1 MRLNTNFFIKSYRV
15 ASTLISFFIDFFLLY
30 RKFLK
35 KENDLTL
42 RQKTAREFAKKP
54 ASEHK
59 FTWIHA
65 VSIGETRSAITVA
78 EIILNKDPNQYIL
91 LTTSTISSS
100 EIINKIDNEKI
111 IHQYLPVDVQKY
123 VNKFINYW
131 SPSVCIFMEAEIW
144 PNYFLEIE
152 KRKIPLFIL
161 NARLTKKSYNRW
173 NKFPKFAKKI
183 LNIPRVI
190 SCQDNETYERYK
202 SLEVM
207 NLTKSENIKYANKPL
222 RVDDSEFNSLEQ
234 LFNESLVYII
244 VSAHDKEGEIF
255 LSVHKQLHS
264 LDPNIVCIYVPR
276 HPSSVREMIELLDK
290 DKISWTKLPSQETN
304 KNEYNNNIN
313 FYIVDKFGVLGTY
326 LKLSKL
332 AIIGGSFID
341 IGGHNPIEAVQLNCP
356 VFHGRYIRNF
366 HEVYREL
373 GKLNCCNQAD
383 NKEDLIKKIKSYFS
397 NIDRIELTRKNIKN
411 IIDTKKL
418 SVENEIKNIL
428 SLKDGDYS

>member
-15 ASTLISFFIDFFLLY
+15 TTALISFFIDIFLLY

-35 KENDLTL
+35 KENELSL
-42 RQKTAREFAKKP
+42 RQKTSREYAKKP
-54 ASEHK
+54 TDEHK

-65 VSIGETRSAITVA
+65 VSIGETHSAITVA
-78 EIILNKDPNQYIL
+78 EIILKKDPNQYIL

-100 EIINKIDNEKI
+100 EIINKIDNERI
-111 IHQYLPVDVQKY
+111 IHQYLPLDVQKY

-161 NARLTKKSYNRW
+161 NARLTEKSYNRW

-183 LNIPRVI
+183 LNIPRLI

-202 SLEVM
+202 SLEVAR
-207 NLTKSENIKYANKPL
+207 LTKSENIKYANKPL
-222 RVDDSEFNSLEQ
+222 SVDDNEFNSLDQ
-234 LFNESLVYII
+234 LFSGHLVYTI

-264 LDPNIVCIYVPR
+264 IDPNTVCIYVPR
-276 HPSSVREMIELLDK
+276 HPSGIIEIIDLLDK

-304 KNEYNNNIN
+304 KNEHNNNIN

-356 VFHGRYIRNF
+356 VFHGSYTRNF

-373 GKLNCCNQAD
+373 GELDCCNQSD
-383 NKEDLIKKIKSYFS
+383 NKEDLIKKIKLYFS
-397 NIDRIELTRKNIKN
+397 NIDRMELTRKNIKN
-411 IIDTKKL
+411 IIDTKRL
-418 SVENEIKNIL
+418 SVENEINDIL
-428 SLKDGDYS
+428 SLKYGDYS

>member
-1 MRLNTNFFIKSYRV
+1 MRLNTNFFIKSYR
-15 ASTLISFFIDFFLLY
+15 ATTTLISFFIDFFLLY

-35 KENDLTL
+35 KENEQTL
-42 RQKTAREFAKKP
+42 RQKTSREFAKKP

-59 FTWIHA
+59 LTWIHA

-111 IHQYLPVDVQKY
+111 IHQYLPLDVQTY

-202 SLEVM
+202 SLEVK
-207 NLTKSENIKYANKPL
+207 NLIKSENIKYANRPL
-222 RVDDSEFNSLEQ
+222 RVDDMEFNSLEQ
-234 LFNESLVYII
+234 LFNERLVYII
-244 VSAHDKEGEIF
+244 VSAHDREGEIF

-264 LDPNIVCIYVPR
+264 LDPNTVCIYVPR
-276 HPSSVREMIELLDK
+276 HPSGVREMIQLLDK

-341 IGGHNPIEAVQLNCP
+341 IGGHNPVEAIQLNCP
-356 VFHGRYIRNF
+356 VFHGCYIRNF

-373 GKLNCCNQAD
+373 GELNCCNQAD
-383 NKEDLIKKIKSYFS
+383 NKEDLIKKIRSYFS
-397 NIDRIELTRKNIKN
+397 NIDRIELTKKNIKN
-411 IIDTKKL
+411 IIDTKRL

>member
-1 MRLNTNFFIKSYRV
+1 MLLNTNFFIKSYR
-15 ASTLISFFIDFFLLY
+15 SITTLISFFIDFFLLY

-35 KENDLTL
+35 KENEQTL
-42 RQKTAREFAKKP
+42 RQKTSREFAKKP

-78 EIILNKDPNQYIL
+78 EIILRQDSNQYIL
-91 LTTSTISSS
+91 LTTSTLSSS
-100 EIINKIDNEKI
+100 EIINKIDNKKI
-111 IHQYLPVDVQKY
+111 IHQYLPLDVQKY

-131 SPSVCIFMEAEIW
+131 SPSVCIFMEGEIW

-152 KRKIPLFIL
+152 KRGIPLFIL

-173 NKFPKFAKKI
+173 NKFPKFTKKI
-183 LNIPRVI
+183 LNIPRLI
-190 SCQDNETYERYK
+190 SCQDNETYDRYR
-202 SLEVM
+202 SLEVTR
-207 NLTKSENIKYANKPL
+207 LTKSENIKYANKPL
-222 RVDDSEFNSLEQ
+222 HVDDSEFDSLNQ
-234 LFNESLVYII
+234 LFNKRLVYII

-264 LDPNIVCIYVPR
+264 LNPNTVCVYVPR
-276 HPSSVREMIELLDK
+276 HPSGLKEIIELLDN

-304 KNEYNNNIN
+304 KNKYVNDIN

-341 IGGHNPIEAVQLNCP
+341 IGGHNPIEAIQLNCP

-373 GKLNCCNQAD
+373 GELNCCSQAD
-383 NKEDLIKKIKSYFS
+383 SKADLIKKIKSYLS
-397 NIDRIELTRKNIKN
+397 STDQMELARKNIKN
-411 IIDTKKL
+411 IIDAKRL
-418 SVENEIKNIL
+418 SVENEINNIL
-428 SLKDGDYS
+428 SLKDGDYL